1 MSGTVE
7 HTTSNANTA
16 GASPGLSWPLVALL
30 REWTNHTE
38 AATVE
43 LPHGMRGYQV
53 LRTVVHDTPPTQAA
67 LATRLGI
74 DRTVLTY
81 LIDRYVDCGLVE
93 RRQDPA
99 DRRARRIVA
108 TTHGQHVLADVDGK
122 VSAAEEQ
129 LLSGLRPTERTQ
141 FRELLERAAHN
152 ITPDE
157 DRCAAVSQTL
167 TARAAPAGR
176 DEAAARQPDP

>member
-7 HTTSNANTA
+7 HTTSASDTA
-16 GASPGLSWPLVALL
+16 GTSPGLSWPLVALL
-30 REWTNHTE
+30 REWTNRTE

-67 LATRLGI
+67 LASRLGI

-81 LIDRYVDCGLVE
+81 LIDRYADCGLVE
-93 RRQDPA
+93 RQRDPT

-108 TTHGQHVLADVDGK
+108 THHGQRVLAGVDEK
-122 VSAAEEQ
+122 VSAAGEQ
-129 LLSGLRPTERTQ
+129 LLAGLRPAERTRL
-141 FRELLERAAHN
+141 RELLERAAHGL
-152 ITPDE
+152 TPDE
-157 DRCAAVSQTL
+157 DRCAAVSGAVTSQPPRIPRGG
-167 TARAAPAGR
+167 AVGR
-176 DEAAARQPDP
+176 